1 MQTTPLTPETKLPLT
16 CSRTGTCCHGNR
28 VWLNPWELLCLATEK
43 GIAVRKFR
51 DLYCG
56 YGGIHLLFNGKTDHR
71 GKQACNQYV
80 EDFGCSVHAGRPLA
94 CRLFPIARKIQNEEV
109 CYMYLG
115 SKFPCLDGCP
125 EVLDLPQL
133 TVAEYLEGQ
142 QTERFEQAQDAYLDL
157 MQSLADI
164 AFMLLLDTG
173 LAASGDR
180 KTLAAW
186 KQMGK
191 EQPDALAARI
201 NNEWMNRLMLPEIPY
216 TNDPILFSQ
225 QHNELLQQQ
234 LQDFCDNLQT
244 LQELHEASVLIMAM
258 ALHLAR
264 GLGASPKLLSEH
276 WINVAKQ
283 NGAPDTSI

>member
-1 MQTTPLTPETKLPLT
+1 MQTTRLTPDTKLPLT
-16 CSRTGTCCHGNR
+16 CSRTGICCHGNR

-43 GIAVRKFR
+43 GISVREFR
-51 DLYCG
+51 DLHSIF
-56 YGGIHLLFNGKTDHR
+56 GGIRLLFNGKSDNQSR
-71 GKQACNQYV
+71 QACNQYI
-80 EDFGCSVHAGRPLA
+80 ENFGCSVHPGRPLA
-94 CRLFPIARKIQNEEV
+94 CRLFPIARQIQNGEV
-109 CYMYLG
+109 CYMYQG
-115 SKFPCLDGCP
+115 SQFPCLDSCP

-142 QTERFEQAQDAYLDL
+142 QTERFEQAQDAYLEL

-191 EQPDALAARI
+191 EDPDALVTRI
-201 NNEWMNRLMLPEIPY
+201 GNEWMDDLMLPEIPY
-216 TNDPILFSQ
+216 SNDPVLFSQ
-225 QHNELLQQQ
+225 QHNELLQEKLQ
-234 LQDFCDNLQT
+234 LACGNLKT
-244 LQELHEASVLIMAM
+244 EQELHEASVLTMAM

-264 GLGASPKLLSEH
+264 SLGANPQHLSEH
-276 WINVAKQ
+276 WINIAKE
-283 NGAPDTSI
+283 NGALN

>member
-1 MQTTPLTPETKLPLT
+1 MQTTPLFPEDKLPLT

-43 GIAVRKFR
+43 GIPVREFR
-51 DLYCG
+51 DLNCG
-56 YGGIHLLFNGKTDHR
+56 YGGIRLLFNGKADHR
-71 GKQACNQYV
+71 GKQACNQYI
-80 EDFGCSVHAGRPLA
+80 ENFGCSVHVGRPLA
-94 CRLFPIARKIQNEEV
+94 CRLFPIARKIQNGEV
-109 CYMYLG
+109 CYIYQG
-115 SKFPCLDGCP
+115 SLFPCLDGCP

-142 QTERFEQAQDAYLDL
+142 QTERFEQAQDAYLEL
-157 MQSLADI
+157 MQNLADI

-191 EQPDALAARI
+191 EDPDALATRI
-201 NNEWMNRLMLPEIPY
+201 SNEWMDSLMLPEIPY
-216 TNDPILFSQ
+216 TSDPILFSQ
-225 QHNELLQQQ
+225 HHNELLQEKLQ
-234 LQDFCDNLQT
+234 LAFGNLQT
-244 LQELHEASVLIMAM
+244 DQDLHEASVLTMAM

-264 GLGASPKLLSEH
+264 GLGANPQQLSEH
-276 WINVAKQ
+276 WIKIAKE
-283 NGAPDTSI
+283 NGALE